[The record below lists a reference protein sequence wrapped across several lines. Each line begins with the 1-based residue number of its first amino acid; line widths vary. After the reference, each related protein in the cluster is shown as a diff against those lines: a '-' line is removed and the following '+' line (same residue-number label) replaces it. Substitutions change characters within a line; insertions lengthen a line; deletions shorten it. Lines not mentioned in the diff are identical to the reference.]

1 MNELLIRST
10 YEQINAILIKWQFN
24 LNKGKKAYIWT
35 FNLDTDSAVT
45 MLNQK
50 GYKTRIRRKIFLT
63 KDTNVQ
69 GIRSYSLEIRKRI
82 WFISTKYKWNGEA
95 AD

>member
-24 LNKGKKAYIWT
+24 LKKGKKAFIWT
-35 FNLDTDSAVT
+35 FNLDTKSAVT

-63 KDTNVQ
+63 KDTSQ
-69 GIRSYSLEIRKRI
+69 SGILSYSLEIRKRI
-82 WFISTKYKWNGEA
+82 WFTFKDSKWQ
-95 AD
+95 